1 MIQRFAA
8 RLVVASF
15 LLLPTVASA
24 QDATTGA
31 IVGLVRD
38 SSGGALPGV
47 SVEVTIPSMIE
58 RSRSVVTDE
67 QGRYRMT
74 ALRPGVYAVTFTLQ
88 GFTTF
93 KRDGITVQTS
103 AAATVNADLSVGTV
117 NETITV
123 TGEAPLVDVTNTA
136 QQTVFKQDVIQ
147 ALPLGKNAG
156 LFAAVVPGATV
167 TVANIDVAGTKNEQ
181 AQNFTVHG
189 GGI

>member
-1 MIQRFAA
+1 MIRQRSIVRFVFA
-8 RLVVASF
+8 S
-15 LLLPTVASA
+15 LLLVAAVASA

-47 SVEVTIPSMIE
+47 TVDVTSPSLIE
-58 RSRSVVTDE
+58 RNRSVVTDD
-67 QGRYRMT
+67 QGRYRIT
-74 ALRPGVYAVTFTLQ
+74 ALRPGVYAVTFILQ

-93 KRDGITVQTS
+93 KREGITVQTS
-103 AAATVNADLSVGTV
+103 AAASVNADLSVGAV

-156 LFAAVVPGATV
+156 QFARSEEHTSELQSLRHLV
-167 TVANIDVAGTKNEQ
+167 
-181 AQNFTVHG
+181 
-189 GGI
+189 